1 MLLPAILLG
10 GVGVHLAILWRQ
22 KHTQFPGPGKT
33 EENVVGKSFWP
44 SQVFKSSGLMLLTAA
59 VLALIGGLVQINP
72 VWTYGPFI
80 PTTVSAPA
88 QPDWYIGWIEGA
100 LRLFP
105 PIEFTALGITIPSPF
120 IPGVLLPG
128 IAFAVITVW
137 PFVERRFLT
146 HDHRFHELL
155 DRPRDNALRTSLG
168 VAALLV
174 FVVATLAGSNDVL
187 AVILNVPVETM
198 TNVLRVLIFLV
209 PIVGF
214 LLTWRICHELQR
226 EASATLEPP
235 KRVVLRRTPDGG
247 FEEVETV
254 E

>member
-1 MLLPAILLG
+1 LRILYSVAISIPFIGPYLAFLIFGGEFPTATIVSRLFVFHVMLLPAILLG

-22 KHTQFPGPGKT
+22 KHTQFPGPGRT
-33 EENVVGKSFWP
+33 ERNVVGKTFWP

-80 PTTVSAPA
+80 E
-88 QPDWYIGWIEGA
+88 Q
-100 LRLFP
+100 
-105 PIEFTALGITIPSPF
+105 
-120 IPGVLLPG
+120 
-128 IAFAVITVW
+128 
-137 PFVERRFLT
+137 RFLT
-146 HDHRFHELL
+146 RDHRFHELL

-174 FVVATLAGSNDVL
+174 FVVATIAGSNDVI

-198 TNVLRVLIFLV
+198 TNVLRILIFLV

-226 EASATLEPP
+226 DEARTIEPA

-247 FEEVETV
+247 FEEIEPVE
-254 E
+254 